1 MLRSRLFACGV
12 AFTPWLIPS
21 TLVGCSGSDS
31 ANGSSLLLEDGV
43 DFGAEAPPGATPTA
57 PGLPA
62 GTTPPASPNPM
73 TPGATPILDGDGNE
87 VEVVPDLEDEEE
99 VPVQFEL
106 PSAGERYVYAAN
118 PDNNSVAVIDSQTL
132 AIQSVEAGDKPTFL
146 QSLGGRDA
154 AIVLNVNSNDATVV
168 RTENGVSK
176 ASEVDVVA
184 GSNAIA
190 VAPDGSAA
198 VVYFNVDLRSTGPS
212 GSFQDLSVVL
222 LEKGNDRSVGM
233 TVGFRPSAVHFSAD
247 SKRAFVVTEDGIS
260 ILGFEDIRDKGS
272 HIATT
277 IPLATA
283 TEAEATDVSIT
294 PDGKYALSRPTGLGV
309 LRLTSLTDPDAE
321 QQTLDLTEVFRRAA
335 AQNQSSPDAGADDP
349 TSADDATSAA
359 VTSEAETPSPEAPA
373 SSSDEADAGM
383 ASMLDDAGLPDAQ
396 VIAETSFDVELTST
410 AFETSAAPAPTD
422 APTTSEPDPDAPL
435 QFTEIT
441 DVDLAP
447 TGDFAIAVFRDR
459 RTVLKVPI
467 PGGFDDLDNVSVV
480 TVGSEV
486 IGSVNIAPNGKRAM
500 LYTTAQD
507 TNEHVTIMNVEDES
521 LRVVRLPKS
530 VRAVTIAPDSES
542 ALVVHR
548 KLPGEPRETDIDPDV
563 LIDRSYGYSV
573 LRLED
578 GFSKLQLTS
587 SAQGASTIVPDGST
601 MFILFNSPT
610 LGVRD
615 VHRVGLR
622 NFLVQP
628 LTLGSPPISL
638 GAVPGTSKVFVGQDH
653 PDGRITFIDWE
664 TSETQSVTGF
674 ELNSRIRE

>member
-1 MLRSRLFACGV
+1 MLRSRLLVCGV
-12 AFTPWLIPS
+12 ALTPWLGPS
-21 TLVGCSGSDS
+21 LLIGCSEEAGAD
-31 ANGSSLLLEDGV
+31 GQSLFSGDAVGV
-43 DFGAEAPPGATPTA
+43 GNPPGAGAT
-57 PGLPA
+57 LPA
-62 GTTPPASPNPM
+62 GPGVTPTVTSPSPV
-73 TPGATPILDGDGNE
+73 TPGATPPVLDGDGNE
-87 VEVVPDLEDEEE
+87 VDVVPDLEDEEE
-99 VPVQFEL
+99 VQVQFEL

-118 PDNNSVAVIDSQTL
+118 PDNNSVAVIDSRTL

-154 AIVLNVNSNDATVV
+154 AIVLNVNSNDATIV
-168 RTENGVSK
+168 RTENGASQS
-176 ASEVDVVA
+176 SEVDVVA

-222 LEKGNDRSVGM
+222 LEQGKDHSVGM

-260 ILGFEDIRDKGS
+260 ILDFEDIRDKGS

-277 IPLATA
+277 IPLAKA

-294 PDGKYALSRPTGLGV
+294 PDGSYALSRPTGLGV
-309 LRLTSLTDPDAE
+309 LRLTSLTDPDAAP
-321 QQTLDLTEVFRRAA
+321 QTLDLTEVFRRAA
-335 AQNQSSPDAGADDP
+335 AQHNDSPDAGSTDALETETDE
-349 TSADDATSAA
+349 TSAEASTASATDP
-359 VTSEAETPSPEAPA
+359 SEPEG
-373 SSSDEADAGM
+373 ADAGPQ
-383 ASMLDDAGLPDAQ
+383 LDAGAQASEGEPPDG
-396 VIAETSFDVELTST
+396 
-410 AFETSAAPAPTD
+410 ETSATPATSIAEAESSPPPSAPPPD
-422 APTTSEPDPDAPL
+422 TSSPDGDGPL
-435 QFTEIT
+435 LFTEIT
-441 DVDLAP
+441 DVDLSP

-467 PGGFDDLDNVSVV
+467 PGGFDDLDDVSVV
-480 TVGSEV
+480 TVGSEIV
-486 IGSVNIAPNGKRAM
+486 GSVNIAPNGKRAM

-507 TNEHVTIMNVEDES
+507 TNEHVTIMNIEDES

-548 KLPGEPRETDIDPDV
+548 KLPGEVREPNIDPDV

-601 MFILFNSPT
+601 MFILFNSPDQ
-610 LGVRD
+610 GVRD

-622 NFLVQP
+622 NFLVQS
-628 LTLGSPPISL
+628 LTLGSPPLSL
-638 GAVPGTSKVFVGQDH
+638 GSVPGTSKVFVGQDH

-664 TSETQSVTGF
+664 TAETESVTGF

>member
-1 MLRSRLFACGV
+1 
-12 AFTPWLIPS
+12 
-21 TLVGCSGSDS
+21 
-31 ANGSSLLLEDGV
+31 
-43 DFGAEAPPGATPTA
+43 
-57 PGLPA
+57 
-62 GTTPPASPNPM
+62 
-73 TPGATPILDGDGNE
+73 
-87 VEVVPDLEDEEE
+87 
-99 VPVQFEL
+99 
-106 PSAGERYVYAAN
+106 
-118 PDNNSVAVIDSQTL
+118 
-132 AIQSVEAGDKPTFL
+132 L

-154 AIVLNVNSNDATVV
+154 AIVLNVNSDDATIV

-176 ASEVDVVA
+176 SSEVDVVA

-198 VVYFNVDLRSTGPS
+198 VVYFNVDLRSTGAS

-222 LEKGNDRSVGM
+222 LEEGGDRSVGM
-233 TVGFRPSAVHFSAD
+233 TVGFRPSAVHFSSD
-247 SKRAFVVTEDGIS
+247 GKRAFVVTEDGIS
-260 ILGFEDIRDKGS
+260 ILDFDDIRDKGS
-272 HIATT
+272 HIAMT
-277 IPLATA
+277 IPLAKA

-335 AQNQSSPDAGADDP
+335 AQNDDSPDAGAAVDD
-349 TSADDATSAA
+349 TSADAGTSTEGSDESTLGLAATS
-359 VTSEAETPSPEAPA
+359 SEAALETIV
-373 SSSDEADAGM
+373 SSELADAGLTP
-383 ASMLDDAGLPDAQ
+383 ALADAGVSEGASSTGNL
-396 VIAETSFDVELTST
+396 DVV
-410 AFETSAAPAPTD
+410 TSAAPETSTEVADQTEAPSTE
-422 APTTSEPDPDAPL
+422 APATTPPDPDAPL

-447 TGDFAIAVFRDR
+447 TGEFAIAVFRDR

-467 PGGFDDLDNVSVV
+467 PEGFDDLDNVSVV
-480 TVGSEV
+480 TVGSEIV
-486 IGSVNIAPNGKRAM
+486 GSVNIAPNGKRAM

-507 TNEHVTIMNVEDES
+507 TNEHVTIMNIEDES

-530 VRAVTIAPDSES
+530 VRAITIAPDSES

-548 KLPGEPRETDIDPDV
+548 KLPGEPDEPNIDPDL

-622 NFLVQP
+622 NFLVQS

-664 TSETQSVTGF
+664 TAETESVTGF